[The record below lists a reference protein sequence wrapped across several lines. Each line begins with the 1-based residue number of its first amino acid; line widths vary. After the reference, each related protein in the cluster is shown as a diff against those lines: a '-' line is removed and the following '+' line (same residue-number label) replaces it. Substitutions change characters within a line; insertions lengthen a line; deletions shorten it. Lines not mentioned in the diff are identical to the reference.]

1 MSLSF
6 HAGRRGLQL
15 LSFLN
20 WAWVDSIVPESM
32 SPGCQRWSRRK
43 RAYFGLYD
51 KTKLFCSA
59 KFSPAATSW
68 TVLPYCFALQME
80 NMFAGKSVVN
90 MRAMCRVSICFSG
103 IVMVLI
109 FEGNWSWVRSPAK
122 STCLGVI
129 SCEERH
135 EVFLSSSVIPSLCYA
150 FVKVLL
156 VCMGDWWNNFPSGIS
171 VWIQGLLGAISTMC
185 NFMLPSSFYI
195 CKSSAPYICIYT
207 HTYIYT
213 CIVQIQS

>member
-1 MSLSF
+1 
-6 HAGRRGLQL
+6 
-15 LSFLN
+15 
-20 WAWVDSIVPESM
+20 M
-32 SPGCQRWSRRK
+32 SPGCRRWSGWK
-43 RAYFGLYD
+43 RSSFGLYD

-59 KFSPAATSW
+59 AATSW
-68 TVLPYCFALQME
+68 TVLPYRFALQME
-80 NMFAGKSVVN
+80 NMFAGKSAVN
-90 MRAMCRVSICFSG
+90 MRAMCRASIHFSG

-109 FEGNWSWVRSPAK
+109 FGGNWSWVRSSAK

-135 EVFLSSSVIPSLCYA
+135 EVFLSSSVIPSLHYA

-171 VWIQGLLGAISTMC
+171 VWIQGLLGAIRTTW

-195 CKSSAPYICIYT
+195 CKSSVPYICVYT
-207 HTYIYT
+207 HTRIYT
-213 CIVQIQS
+213 RIVQIQI